1 MTKNKNRQWID
12 RVRRGEFDAIPEP
25 LTWQESYDL
34 AHLVDGY
41 DLASDAGIV
50 DLGDFAY
57 RKRLKAEEGGEW
69 IGTAPELWSILYIE
83 HRAAR
88 FARIAFDRD
97 PLLDQLC
104 LTLRFSLQILG
115 HDERALLLRLMERA
129 KARATAG
136 ESRAPVYALA
146 S

>member
-1 MTKNKNRQWID
+1 VTKKNGGWID
-12 RVRRGEFDAIPEP
+12 RVRLGEFGAIPEP
-25 LTWQESYDL
+25 LTWQGSYDFSRL
-34 AHLVDGY
+34 IDGY
-41 DLASDAGIV
+41 ELAYEAGIT

-57 RKRLKAEEGGEW
+57 RKRLQAEAGGEW
-69 IGTAPELWSILYIE
+69 IGTAPELWSILFVE

-115 HDERALLLRLMERA
+115 HEERALLLRFMERER
-129 KARATAG
+129 ARLAAGNDTA
-136 ESRAPVYALA
+136 RVYALA